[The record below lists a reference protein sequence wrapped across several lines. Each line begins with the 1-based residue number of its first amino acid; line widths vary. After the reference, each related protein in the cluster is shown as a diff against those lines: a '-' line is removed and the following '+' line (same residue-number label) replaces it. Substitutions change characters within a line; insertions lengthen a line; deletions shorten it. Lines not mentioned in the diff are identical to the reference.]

1 MRIGILGTRGI
12 PNNYG
17 GFEQFAEYLS
27 TSLAERGCEVYVY
40 NSHNHPYTE
49 SSFKGVNII
58 HKYDPEFLIGTA
70 GQFIYD
76 LNCILDSWKRKF
88 DVILQLGY
96 TSSSVWG
103 WLHPSRP
110 VIIYNMDGFEWKR
123 SKYSPKVQR
132 FLKWAEKLAVRAADK
147 LVSDSPVIKDY
158 IRSKY
163 ARDSHYIPY
172 GAEVFQDPDINLLRS
187 FNIEPYR
194 YSLVIARMEPENN
207 IEMIIEGV
215 LRSGTENPLL
225 IIGNT
230 GNQYG
235 KYLAGKYRS
244 EKVRFLGAI
253 YDMNILNNLRN
264 FCCLYFH
271 GHSVG
276 GTNPSL
282 IEAMAS
288 SALICASRTDFNK
301 KVLNGNAFYFKDS
314 QEVSH
319 IINNGSDRR
328 KNLDKISGNLKEVEN
343 NYLIEDIIDQYHE
356 LFTSSVYE
364 RTHVHGKN

>member
-1 MRIGILGTRGI
+1 MKIGILGTRGI

-40 NSHNHPYTE
+40 NSHNHPYQE
-49 SSFKGVNII
+49 STFKNVMIL
-58 HKYDPEFLIGTA
+58 HKYDPEYLIGTA

-76 LNCILDSWKRKF
+76 LNCILDSRSRNF

-96 TSSSVWG
+96 TSSSIWG
-103 WLHPSRP
+103 WLHPKKP
-110 VIIYNMDGFEWKR
+110 VLIYNMDGFEWKR

-132 FLKWAEKLAVRAADK
+132 FLKWAEKLAAKSADH
-147 LVSDSPVIKDY
+147 LVADSPVIEEY
-158 IRSKY
+158 IKRKY
-163 ARDSHYIPY
+163 HRDSHYIPY
-172 GAEVFQDPDINLLRS
+172 GAEVFNNPDINLLRS
-187 FNIEPYR
+187 FNVEPYR
-194 YSLVIARMEPENN
+194 YNLVIARLEPENN

-215 LRSGTENPLL
+215 LKSGTSNPLL
-225 IIGNT
+225 IIGKI
-230 GNQYG
+230 GNDFG
-235 KYLAGKYRS
+235 KYLSEKYRS
-244 EKVRFLGAI
+244 ENIRFLGAI
-253 YDMNILNNLRN
+253 YDISILNNLRN

-314 QEVSH
+314 NEVSY
-319 IINNGSDRR
+319 IINNGSDRK
-328 KNLDKISGNLKEVEN
+328 KNLDKIDGNIKEVQGKYMIN
-343 NYLIEDIIDQYHE
+343 DIIDQYYA
-356 LFTSSVYE
+356 LFKESV
-364 RTHVHGKN
+364 RTVPE